1 MEESSEEGMPLILPV
16 VNVVVMEMQT
26 FTVILLISMSVDQK
40 IIEWWSGHDPDK
52 RLFRGLF

>member
-52 RLFRGLF
+52 R